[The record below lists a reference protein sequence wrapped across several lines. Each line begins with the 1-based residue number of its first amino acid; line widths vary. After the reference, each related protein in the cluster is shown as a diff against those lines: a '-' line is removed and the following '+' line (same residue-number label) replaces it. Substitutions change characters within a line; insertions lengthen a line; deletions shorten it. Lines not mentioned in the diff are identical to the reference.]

1 MSLPSPLPSLAAR
14 AESGAESLV
23 TSLAIEVAGRPLWLC
38 PERAAFE
45 PLTRSLLI
53 ADVHF
58 GKAATFRAA
67 GIAVPDGTTGDN
79 LARIDQL
86 IARHAPQRIVF
97 LGDLLHARPAQ
108 AASIVA
114 ALSAWRARHPTL
126 ELILV
131 RGNHDMH
138 AGSPAA
144 QLRIEE
150 VDEPWRL
157 GGWTLCHH
165 PGTVAGE
172 YVLAGHEHPTFHLR
186 GAGDALR
193 LPCFRFGAALGVLPA
208 FGDFTGGYPS
218 DVRHDQVYVV
228 AGERVIAVDR
238 RHTGR
243 SNPRARQ
250 RSPMPRE

>member
-1 MSLPSPLPSLAAR
+1 MPLPHPAPA
-14 AESGAESLV
+14 AESL
-23 TSLAIEVAGRPLWLC
+23 AIDIDGRPLRLC
-38 PERAAFE
+38 PERAAFD
-45 PLTRSLLI
+45 PLTGSLLI

-79 LARIDQL
+79 LARIDRL
-86 IARHAPQRIVF
+86 IARHDPRRIVF

-108 AASIVA
+108 AASIVD
-114 ALSAWRARHPTL
+114 ALLAWRARHPAL

-144 QLRIEE
+144 QLGIRE
-150 VDEPWRL
+150 VDEPWQL

-165 PGTVAGE
+165 PDAVAGG
-172 YVLAGHEHPTFHLR
+172 YVLAGHEHPTFLLR
-186 GAGDALR
+186 AAGDALR

-218 DVRHDQVYVV
+218 DVRQDQVYVV

-238 RHTGR
+238 RHTRQTPPGAGAGR
-243 SNPRARQ
+243 RGPTFNPR
-250 RSPMPRE
+250 

>member
-1 MSLPSPLPSLAAR
+1 MPPLPSDSLA
-14 AESGAESLV
+14 SSTAESLAV
-23 TSLAIEVAGRPLWLC
+23 EVNGRPLLLC
-38 PERAAFE
+38 PERAAFD
-45 PLTRSLLI
+45 PLTGSLLI
-53 ADVHF
+53 ADIHF

-67 GIAVPDGTTGDN
+67 GIAVPDGTTRDN

-86 IARHAPQRIVF
+86 IARHDPQRIVF

-108 AASIVA
+108 AASIVD
-114 ALSAWRARHPTL
+114 ALLAWRARHPAL

-144 QLRIEE
+144 QLRIQE

-165 PGTVAGE
+165 PQTVAGE
-172 YVLAGHEHPTFHLR
+172 YVLAGHEHPTFLLR

-228 AGERVIAVDR
+228 AGERVAAVNR
-238 RHTGR
+238 RHTRQTTPR
-243 SNPRARQ
+243 SGARARRPAPNPR
-250 RSPMPRE
+250 